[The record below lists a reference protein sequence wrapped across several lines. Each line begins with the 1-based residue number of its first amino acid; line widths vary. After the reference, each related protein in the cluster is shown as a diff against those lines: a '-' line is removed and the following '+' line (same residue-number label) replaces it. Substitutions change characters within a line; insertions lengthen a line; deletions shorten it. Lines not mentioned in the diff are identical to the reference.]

1 MVVPEDVRNA
11 AYAGRFD
18 AVRAWFDSGDA
29 GDPNDLDQH
38 GESLLFHA
46 FEGSSRGTGVFVS
59 APEFPALVSFLV
71 ARGADVNLQSQR
83 APHAGVSCLH
93 RAMLAWNVSTVDL
106 LLKHGA
112 DVTLKDDRGL
122 TPLEH
127 GFSDCLEDEDVFCHF
142 NVAILRKLLRAGAS
156 LDFLVAGIT
165 NGEHPFGVSPDGY
178 LRALIEVGVPGLS
191 LGDAYGGLNV
201 ERRVREIN
209 EGIDLIAGVRRDGSY
224 RAYLRRPH
232 MVLLRIRSLRAHR
245 RAHATAA
252 TTLYVACV
260 LDPALPREIAW
271 GILSFWRDAG

>member
-127 GFSDCLEDEDVFCHF
+127 GF
-142 NVAILRKLLRAGAS
+142 
-156 LDFLVAGIT
+156 
-165 NGEHPFGVSPDGY
+165 
-178 LRALIEVGVPGLS
+178 
-191 LGDAYGGLNV
+191 
-201 ERRVREIN
+201 
-209 EGIDLIAGVRRDGSY
+209 
-224 RAYLRRPH
+224 
-232 MVLLRIRSLRAHR
+232 
-245 RAHATAA
+245 
-252 TTLYVACV
+252 
-260 LDPALPREIAW
+260 
-271 GILSFWRDAG
+271 